1 MEKKKKTP
9 AVQQFPPVP
18 QMTHV
23 EPKGKDAAK
32 EDRKNQC
39 QSCAYWRE
47 IPEHAKGMLLMVPGQ
62 PMGECKR
69 WPPVIAGASIGF
81 QLQPSGKV
89 GHFPIT
95 DGFNFCGEYKEIS
108 S

>member
-1 MEKKKKTP
+1 MEKKRKP
-9 AVQQFPPVP
+9 AAAPVHSP
-18 QMTHV
+18 IPEMTYV
-23 EPKGKDAAK
+23 DPKPKAEVRDNQ
-32 EDRKNQC
+32 KNQC
-39 QSCAYWRE
+39 RSCAYWSK
-47 IPEHAKGMLLMVPGQ
+47 IPEEVKGSLLMVPGH

-81 QLQPSGKV
+81 QLQPTGKI